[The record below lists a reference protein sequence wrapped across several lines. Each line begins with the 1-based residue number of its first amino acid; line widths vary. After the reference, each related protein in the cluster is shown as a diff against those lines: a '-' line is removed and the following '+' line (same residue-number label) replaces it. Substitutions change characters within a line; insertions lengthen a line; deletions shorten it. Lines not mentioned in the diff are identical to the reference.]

1 MRIYLITYD
10 LKQIGQNYSE
20 LYNSIK
26 NLGDW
31 RHPMESVWFV
41 ATNDGSMDS
50 TGIYELLRPTVDRN
64 DGLFVVNV
72 TKADKQG
79 WLPRSLWKWF
89 EMNEI

>member
-26 NLGDW
+26 SLGDW

-41 ATNDGSMDS
+41 AT
-50 TGIYELLRPTVDRN
+50 
-64 DGLFVVNV
+64 
-72 TKADKQG
+72 K
-79 WLPRSLWKWF
+79 
-89 EMNEI
+89 